1 MAASLAQHGQRS
13 PVLVAAGADGFPVL
27 IDGYL
32 RVEALLELGRDLVEA
47 LFLDVSE
54 SEALI
59 LAHRL
64 EAKRR
69 RSALE
74 EGWLIQELMERH
86 GMGQREVAMRLS
98 RSVSWVSRRL
108 SLVRVLPASVQ
119 EAVRV
124 SRVPAQAAMRYLVPL
139 ARAKRGECES
149 LVSGLGNTVV
159 SVREVERLYRGLRRG
174 SQDTR
179 ERILTAPI
187 LYLKAEEATEAER
200 LPEGDPAAPL
210 VKDLDSVA
218 GICRRARRRVDEG
231 VVAELGARGS
241 KAVKGAGAG
250 ARLAFDAL
258 MEELE
263 EKRCW
268 TETPV

>member
-13 PVLVAAGADGFPVL
+13 PVLVVSGAGGLPVL

-47 LFLDVSE
+47 LMLQVSE

-74 EGWLIQELMERH
+74 EGWLIRELMERH
-86 GMGQREVAMRLS
+86 GMSQREVAVRLS

-108 SLVRVLPASVQ
+108 SLVRVLPPLVQ

-139 ARAKRGECES
+139 ARGKKGDCER
-149 LVSGLGNTVV
+149 LVAGLGETAA

-174 SQDTR
+174 GEQTR
-179 ERILTAPI
+179 ERILAAPM

-200 LPEGDPAAPL
+200 LSESDPAAPL
-210 VKDLDSVA
+210 VRDLDSVA
-218 GICRRARRRVDEG
+218 GICKRARRRIDEG
-231 VVAELGARGS
+231 VLAELDGRGS
-241 KAVKGAGAG
+241 KAVKRAGAG
-250 ARLAFDAL
+250 ARLAFECL

-268 TETPV
+268 TETPG